1 MAKISKSVFWIIIF
15 ASALFIAIQS
25 SAYIYAPLSEV
36 RLKPDDGEA
45 LAFRL
50 HGLGGILALVFG
62 PLQFIGYLRRNHAI
76 VHHWIGGLYV
86 VAVAIGATGAVIM
99 AANPIG
105 NEANSFAFYML
116 AALWVLSTAQ
126 GFRFALQRNFTE
138 HKKWM
143 LRSYALTFAAVTL
156 RFGIGGLIFGL
167 SFPEAAAYTV
177 VAWAS
182 WTINLI
188 ILEWFLLPAL
198 MRRSAK

>member
-1 MAKISKSVFWIIIF
+1 MAVIIKSIFWVIIF
-15 ASALFIAIQS
+15 ASALYIAVQS
-25 SAYIYAPLSEV
+25 SVYIYTPLSEV

-50 HGLGGILALVFG
+50 HGVGGVLALVLG
-62 PLQFIGYLRRNHAI
+62 PLQFIGYFRKNHAL
-76 VHHWIGGLYV
+76 VHRWIGGLYV
-86 VAVAIGATGAVIM
+86 VAVAIGATGAAIM

-126 GFRFALQRNFTE
+126 GFRFALQKNFME

-156 RFGIGGLIFGL
+156 RFGIGALIFGV
-167 SFPEAAAYTV
+167 SFSETAAYTV

-198 MRRSAK
+198 TRHSAK